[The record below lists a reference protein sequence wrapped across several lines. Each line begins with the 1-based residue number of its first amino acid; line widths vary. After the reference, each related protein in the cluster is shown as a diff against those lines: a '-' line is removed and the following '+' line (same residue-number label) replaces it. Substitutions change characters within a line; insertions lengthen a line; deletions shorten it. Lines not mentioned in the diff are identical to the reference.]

1 MLRLTTTHEHQV
13 RQADL
18 PGEATELG
26 AAIECGIHLPFPG
39 VSRRHAR
46 IEPVP
51 GGVRLIDLGSKNGLR
66 QKGRRLHEVTL
77 QLGDSVHLG
86 RARLTLEEVE
96 TSDVLLAG
104 PTRASGRVAV
114 SEREDDTDTVASGG
128 ADSTPGEALRLLRE
142 IETSGVELSG
152 AAGKDLLDRATRVMS
167 ALSLFVF
174 TLSDRGVAL
183 RQVFGAAPSTEQI
196 DAAGELATRAHDEEV
211 VSVRIAEEACLLIC
225 RLGAA
230 PEAPTLGAV
239 LSSTGSQ
246 LKQWRRD
253 LFGYVAHRL
262 RPISSRKPATTRA
275 PGNTP
280 LILPDGFV
288 RGRSP
293 ATLRL
298 LDQLQAAARSDLDV
312 VILGETGTGKE
323 YVARIIHDSGPTARG
338 PFVAINCAAIPS
350 ELLEAELFG
359 VKARIA
365 TGVDPRPGLLTR
377 AAGGCVFLDEIG
389 DMPQTLQAKLLRAL
403 QEREVMPI
411 GAHQPE
417 PIHVRVLSST
427 NQDLTA
433 MVRGGRFRA
442 DLYFRLR
449 GLEFSLPP
457 LRERVEDVALLALA
471 FTERAANSHGKEIA
485 GISRRAL
492 SILEAHDWPGN
503 VRELRSE
510 IERAVLLCPDGG
522 TLSSRCFESLRV
534 GVNPGDA
541 PGPHHD
547 DLKTL
552 SDTPVPPKPAPGH
565 PTLAARV
572 DELEVRAIVEALAA
586 THGNR
591 TAAAQRLGITRN
603 GLALKMKRLGIS
615 APE

>member
-26 AAIECGIHLPFPG
+26 AATECGIHLPFPG

-46 IEPVP
+46 VEPVP

-66 QKGRRLHEVTL
+66 QKGRRFHEVTL
-77 QLGDSVHLG
+77 QPGDSVHLG

-104 PTRASGRVAV
+104 PPRTPARRAA
-114 SEREDDTDTVASGG
+114 SEPDDDTDTVASGG

-142 IETSGVELSG
+142 IETSGVDLTSAKG
-152 AAGKDLLDRATRVMS
+152 GDLLARAARVMS
-167 ALSLFVF
+167 ASSLFAF
-174 TLSDRGVAL
+174 TPSELDPAL
-183 RQVFGAAPSTEQI
+183 RHVHGAAPGADHLES
-196 DAAGELATRAHDEEV
+196 ARELASRAHDDEV
-211 VSVRIAEEACLLIC
+211 VTIRSSDDRWLMVC
-225 RLGAA
+225 RLGGTPQSPVLAALLSSAA
-230 PEAPTLGAV
+230 PHIKP
-239 LSSTGSQ
+239 
-246 LKQWRRD
+246 WRRD

-262 RPISSRKPATTRA
+262 RPAPTARRPPLVRNPSSS
-275 PGNTP
+275 P
-280 LILPDGFV
+280 LVLPDGFV

-433 MVRGGRFRA
+433 MVRAGRFRA

-457 LRERVEDVALLALA
+457 LRERVEDIALLALA
-471 FTERAANSHGKEIA
+471 FADRAAASHGKEIA
-485 GISRRAL
+485 GVSRRAL
-492 SILEAHDWPGN
+492 SLLEAHDWPGN

-534 GVNPGDA
+534 AVKPAEASGQNEGA
-541 PGPHHD
+541 P
-547 DLKTL
+547 TT
-552 SDTPVPPKPAPGH
+552 SDKPPSPKPAPGS

-572 DELEVRAIVEALAA
+572 DELEVRAIVEALSA
-586 THGNR
+586 TRGNR

-603 GLALKMKRLGIS
+603 GLALKMKRLGIA

>member
-1 MLRLTTTHEHQV
+1 MLRLTTTHDQEV

-18 PGEATELG
+18 PNEPTELG
-26 AAIECGIHLPFPG
+26 AATECGIHLPFPG

-46 IEPVP
+46 VEPVP
-51 GGVRLIDLGSKNGLR
+51 GGVRVVDLGSKNGLR

-77 QLGDSVHLG
+77 QPGDSVHLG
-86 RARLTLEEVE
+86 RARLTLEQIE
-96 TSDVLLAG
+96 TSDAVLVGSPRPAARPKVLSKG
-104 PTRASGRVAV
+104 
-114 SEREDDTDTVASGG
+114 DTDTVASGG

-142 IETSGVELSG
+142 IETSGVELGSADG
-152 AAGKDLLDRATRVMS
+152 NELLARATRVMG

-174 TLSDRGVAL
+174 TPSHRGAAL
-183 RQVFGAAPSTEQI
+183 RQVFGAAPSTEHLH
-196 DAAGELATRAHDEEV
+196 AALELATRAHDEEV
-211 VSVRIAEEACLLIC
+211 VSVRIADEASLLIC
-225 RLGAA
+225 RLGTAT
-230 PEAPTLGAV
+230 EAPILGAV
-239 LSSTGSQ
+239 LSSPGSQ

-262 RPISSRKPATTRA
+262 RPIAARKAPAVR
-275 PGNTP
+275 TP
-280 LILPDGFV
+280 VNASLVLPEGFV
-288 RGRSP
+288 RGRAPS
-293 ATLRL
+293 TLRL
-298 LDQLQAAARSDLDV
+298 LDQLLAAARSDLDV

-389 DMPQTLQAKLLRAL
+389 DMPQALQAKLLRAL

-433 MVRGGRFRA
+433 LVRAGRFRA

-449 GLEFSLPP
+449 GLEFALPP

-471 FTERAANSHGKEIA
+471 FTERAANSHGKGIA

-522 TLSSRCFESLRV
+522 TLSSKSFESLR
-534 GVNPGDA
+534 PA
-541 PGPHHD
+541 AKPPSGPLTIANHRPDKVD
-547 DLKTL
+547 DTPPAGSTL
-552 SDTPVPPKPAPGH
+552 S
-565 PTLAARV
+565 ARV
-572 DELEVRAIVEALAA
+572 DEIESRAILEALAL
-586 THGNR
+586 TRGNR
-591 TAAAQRLGITRN
+591 TAAALRLGITRN

-615 APE
+615 APG